1 VTTHWLF
8 RGFVDRETG
17 EFKFYLHPDSR
28 FKQAW
33 SILLIFFLLYVAF
46 LMPYFIAFQEDVY
59 DGENRLQKNWQQV
72 LDMIADFFFLA
83 DIVVT
88 SFSAY
93 YDEK

>member
-1 VTTHWLF
+1 
-8 RGFVDRETG
+8 
-17 EFKFYLHPDSR
+17 
-28 FKQAW
+28 
-33 SILLIFFLLYVAF
+33 
-46 LMPYFIAFQEDVY
+46 MPYFIAFQEDVY

-83 DIVVT
+83 DIFVT